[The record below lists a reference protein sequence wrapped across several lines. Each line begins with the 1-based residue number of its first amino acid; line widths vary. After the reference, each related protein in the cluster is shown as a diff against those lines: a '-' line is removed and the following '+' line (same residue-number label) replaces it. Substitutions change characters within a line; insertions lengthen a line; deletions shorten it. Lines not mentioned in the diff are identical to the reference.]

1 MSRVRRYSRS
11 GPTAQPP
18 RSPTGL
24 SPPAVTRSSG
34 LRLTDAGAARRLPP
48 PPAHS
53 SNPLLASPAGC
64 SATRVWAP
72 PRSLAATKGILS
84 VPRGTEMFQFPRCP
98 LTDSSVSARPCAG
111 RVAPFGHPRIAGCQ
125 RLPGAFR
132 RVAAS
137 FLGRQR
143 QGIHHAPILRISC
156 AASHPRSVVSATADR
171 HAPAGWSRLV
181 ARPPR
186 CPVRTTPR
194 GITVCLCGS
203 CVFVCLCMCC
213 AVRAGTQTRARRR
226 LLLPG
231 RADGSDR
238 ARPLKGWPRPAAA
251 EPDGFRVAHC
261 QGAERRERLPIDPKV
276 VQRPESRREVVK
288 PRPKSCPDL
297 GGDFPTCWRAD
308 GRVAHAAS
316 RPAPG
321 VTGRRWSRGDSN
333 PGPPPCKGGALPA
346 KLRPP
351 TAASR
356 RSAFPLQASRPNRVG
371 APGLEPGTSALSGP
385 RSNHLSYA
393 PATPRTR
400 PVVRSPA
407 AAT

>member
-11 GPTAQPP
+11 GPTAGPL

-53 SNPLLASPAGC
+53 FNPLLASPAGYRA
-64 SATRVWAP
+64 SRVWAP

-98 LTDSSVSARPCAG
+98 LGDRSPSARPCAG
-111 RVAPFGHPRIAGCQ
+111 RVAPFGHPRITGCQ

-143 QGIHHAPILRISC
+143 QGIHHAPIMRISC
-156 AASHPRSVVSATADR
+156 AASHPRSVVTATADR

-186 CPVRTTPR
+186 CLVNTTPR
-194 GITVCLCGS
+194 GSRCVS
-203 CVFVCLCMCC
+203 CVCFVCVYVAVQCARASRHEPAVASCC
-213 AVRAGTQTRARRR
+213 QDAQTARIA
-226 LLLPG
+226 P
-231 RADGSDR
+231 D
-238 ARPLKGWPRPAAA
+238 PVPGWPHPAAA

-261 QGAERRERLPIDPKV
+261 QGAS
-276 VQRPESRREVVK
+276 RPEGRSDREVF
-288 PRPKSCPDL
+288 RL
-297 GGDFPTCWRAD
+297 I
-308 GRVAHAAS
+308 
-316 RPAPG
+316 
-321 VTGRRWSRGDSN
+321 GRRGR
-333 PGPPPCKGGALPA
+333 
-346 KLRPP
+346 
-351 TAASR
+351 
-356 RSAFPLQASRPNRVG
+356 Q
-371 APGLEPGTSALSGP
+371 TSSEVM
-385 RSNHLSYA
+385 S
-393 PATPRTR
+393 
-400 PVVRSPA
+400 
-407 AAT
+407 